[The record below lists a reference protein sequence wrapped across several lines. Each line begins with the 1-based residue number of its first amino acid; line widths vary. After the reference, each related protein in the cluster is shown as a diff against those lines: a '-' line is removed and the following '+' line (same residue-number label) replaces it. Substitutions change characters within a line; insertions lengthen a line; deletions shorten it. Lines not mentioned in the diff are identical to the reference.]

1 MVLGARLLL
10 LLLRV
15 GLLTAAI
22 VVVVVLVRL
31 QSLFAQ
37 FLLALVDVAVQLVP
51 VLSNREL
58 LIVVN
63 RNHNLTRA
71 HWLIISVVEL
81 GNVGVSESL
90 LGRQSLIRVKLQQR
104 LQHIQSL
111 IGSSWE
117 NVSQTA
123 HLRRRQTF
131 QHSLCQG

>member
-22 VVVVVLVRL
+22 VVVVVLVGL

-104 LQHIQSL
+104 L
-111 IGSSWE
+111 
-117 NVSQTA
+117 
-123 HLRRRQTF
+123 
-131 QHSLCQG
+131 

>member
-1 MVLGARLLL
+1 MVLLGGRLLL

-15 GLLTAAI
+15 GLLTAPI

-37 FLLALVDVAVQLVP
+37 FLFALVDVAVQLVP
-51 VLSNREL
+51 VLSNGEL

-63 RNHNLTRA
+63 GNNNLTSA
-71 HWLIISVVEL
+71 HRLIISVVEL
-81 GNVGVSESL
+81 GNVRVSEGL

-111 IGSSWE
+111 IRSSWE

-123 HLRRRQTF
+123 HLRRRQT
-131 QHSLCQG
+131 L